1 MDSSATLAL
10 IRKSRQHGG
19 CGLGMG
25 SRGFNKDQLAQVLM
39 IGIHPFRKSRSCPRS
54 GSVSPSFTARLPF
67 RNGFQRF
74 VLR

>member
-25 SRGFNKDQLAQVLM
+25 SRGFNKDRLAQVLM
-39 IGIHPFRKSRSCPRS
+39 IGDTPVQEVTVLP
-54 GSVSPSFTARLPF
+54 AERLCVPLL
-67 RNGFQRF
+67 NGE
-74 VLR
+74 VALP